1 MLAKRIIIGIFVLA
15 GMLLLNTERIYAQGC
30 ASPSSEEGVTVWGY
44 LQPEL
49 NTYFEDET
57 RVQFGF
63 RRMRLGVMGN
73 IPYDFGYY
81 VLLETSQFLNP
92 DNNSPFLL
100 DAFITYN
107 RFEYARFAIGSFKY
121 PFGLEL
127 GQTGCHQLYTIRRSR
142 IVDEMT
148 ANYRGTSN
156 RDIGFQMLGG
166 NATSFFSYQVAITSG
181 YGIQLNDEQKSS
193 GNLLDSYAVTG
204 RVAFQPI
211 SGFKVGVSGRT
222 GQHPAEAEGVENPDT
237 KVRYGVD
244 VSYFTSNWMIQGEYI
259 SGEDQGSYTA
269 GGGCDGGAQTM
280 IGTQNTNGWYMMAA
294 YKFPFNLEPVYK
306 VESYESN
313 TGSNEAG
320 SPTVGASSM
329 IQTFGL
335 NFYPNDW
342 TRLQMNYVY
351 SSEDPAEI
359 NNDALLLQVQVKF

>member
-1 MLAKRIIIGIFVLA
+1 MLGKRLITGIFVLA
-15 GMLLLNTERIYAQGC
+15 GMLLLNSEELYAQGC
-30 ASPSSEEGVTVWGY
+30 ATPTSDEGVTVWGY

-57 RVQFGF
+57 RVAFGF

-81 VLLETSQFLNP
+81 VLIETSQFLNP
-92 DNNSPFLL
+92 DNSSPFLL
-100 DAFITYN
+100 DAFISYN

-121 PFGLEL
+121 PFGREL

-156 RDIGFQMLGG
+156 RDIGFQVLGG
-166 NATSFFSYQVAITSG
+166 TATSFFSYQVALTNG
-181 YGIQLNDEQKSS
+181 YGIQLNDEQKRN

-211 SGFKVGVSGRT
+211 SGFKIGLSGKT
-222 GQHPAEAEGVENPDT
+222 GQHPAEAEDVENSDT
-237 KVRYGVD
+237 KMRYGVD
-244 VSYFTSNWMIQGEYI
+244 VAYFSSNWMIQGEYI
-259 SGEDQGSYTA
+259 DGEDKGSYTS
-269 GGGCDGGAQTM
+269 GGGCDGDAQTM
-280 IGTQNTNGWYMMAA
+280 IGTKNTNGWYMMAA

-306 VESYESN
+306 VESYESQVES
-313 TGSNEAG
+313 GEAG
-320 SPTVGASSM
+320 SSAIKENSM
-329 IQTFGL
+329 CQTFGL

-342 TRLQMNYVY
+342 TRLQLNYVY
-351 SSEDPAEI
+351 RSEDPTEI
-359 NNDALLLQVQVKF
+359 NNDALLFQVQVKF